1 MHAQQNDTQTSHLNW
16 AGAHLSDLLAIKN
29 HHQDHLKYP
38 PKATNQWH
46 LPKAEKQRL
55 NFNTTYHFT
64 QSAQSASLHITLP
77 LRKSEAPHT
86 LSGVARRFFSR
97 NSASCRWR
105 DSWVYEKDWE
115 GMQSMLFYLGPW
127 LAAGSRTS
135 FSNFSQ
141 AWDLWEASAVWTAS
155 ETTSP
160 YLPALRTLIYMRF
173 WLEACFRNLLESFAR
188 RHFPNSQPFQSLL
201 ASACSHSGSS
211 YIHSWCPG
219 IGSAAGNP
227 EGPPSFGDWMAEQS
241 WNSPYPFPNP
251 NAQVFLRR
259 CNVGMRG

>member
-1 MHAQQNDTQTSHLNW
+1 MRQLVNDSTPFPSWCMHSKMT
-16 AGAHLSDLLAIKN
+16 HLSDLLAIKN

-173 WLEACFRNLLESFAR
+173 LVGGMFQEPFGKFRPAPFPELPALSKSSRICLMSFRIFLHSFAMSW
-188 RHFPNSQPFQSLL
+188 HWVCSQ
-201 ASACSHSGSS
+201 
-211 YIHSWCPG
+211 
-219 IGSAAGNP
+219 
-227 EGPPSFGDWMAEQS
+227 
-241 WNSPYPFPNP
+241 
-251 NAQVFLRR
+251 
-259 CNVGMRG
+259 